1 MHLKVLWTALNV
13 FSMQLG
19 GNRRWVPL
27 SFENNDNKK
36 DIAHINFTLPYL
48 QLYLLFSCIAD
59 ARFILCPGRK
69 ILVLPHQ
76 FGWNKTYFWKELF
89 I

>member
-36 DIAHINFTLPYL
+36 RYRADKFYFTTSSAVSSIPTRPPSPVWTTYCRIKRSSRKNC
-48 QLYLLFSCIAD
+48 LF
-59 ARFILCPGRK
+59 
-69 ILVLPHQ
+69 
-76 FGWNKTYFWKELF
+76 N
-89 I
+89 

>member
-1 MHLKVLWTALNV
+1 MHLKVVWTALNV

-36 DIAHINFTLPYL
+36 RYRANKFYFTISSAVSSIQLHSRRQILPLSWRENF
-48 QLYLLFSCIAD
+48 F
-59 ARFILCPGRK
+59 
-69 ILVLPHQ
+69 LPHQ
-76 FGWNKTYFWKELF
+76 FGQHTAE
-89 I
+89 

>member
-36 DIAHINFTLPYL
+36 KFKIERH
-48 QLYLLFSCIAD
+48 LLEVEV
-59 ARFILCPGRK
+59 P
-69 ILVLPHQ
+69 
-76 FGWNKTYFWKELF
+76 
-89 I
+89 